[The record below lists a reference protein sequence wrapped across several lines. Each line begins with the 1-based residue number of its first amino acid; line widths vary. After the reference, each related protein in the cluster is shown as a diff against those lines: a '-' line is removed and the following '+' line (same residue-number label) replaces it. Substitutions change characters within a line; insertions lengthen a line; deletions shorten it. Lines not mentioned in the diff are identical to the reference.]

1 MHHNNE
7 QKKTYVP
14 PLVLQSVGVLLE
26 RAFMVGSPVFLEG
39 LDTTPQV
46 VNQENFDD
54 HETFNF
60 KWE

>member
-1 MHHNNE
+1 MHNKNV

-14 PLVLQSVGVLLE
+14 PLVLQTVGVLLE
-26 RAFMVGSPVFLEG
+26 RDFMVGSSVNLEG

-46 VNQENFDD
+46 VNQENHDD
-54 HETFNF
+54 PDGFNF

>member
-1 MHHNNE
+1 MHNKNE

-14 PLVLQSVGVLLE
+14 PLVQQTVGVLLE
-26 RAFMVGSPVFLEG
+26 RDIMVGSAVNLEG

-46 VNQENFDD
+46 VNQENHDD
-54 HETFNF
+54 SESFNF

>member
-1 MHHNNE
+1 MHHKNE

-14 PLVLQSVGVLLE
+14 PLVLQTVGVLLE
-26 RAFMVGSPVFLEG
+26 RDFMAGSAVNFEG

-46 VNQENFDD
+46 VNQENHDD
-54 HETFNF
+54 SDNFNF